1 MRNTTTNNTLPSSLK
16 VVAGV
21 FRVSSR
27 RRERECVC
35 VCACDI
41 KISRGVIFWEMR
53 YSLFPLL
60 VKTLQTPKKFCLVQ
74 NGTRERLELETR
86 LLDEKAPQ
94 IYSKKKSRT
103 KTKTNKEREREIQR
117 ERERVREIREKTGDV
132 CFTHLLFFVCVF
144 FFEFFKVA
152 FIATT
157 TKKK

>member
-1 MRNTTTNNTLPSSLK
+1 MLYEKDLNSRLDCLMKKLLK
-16 VVAGV
+16 
-21 FRVSSR
+21 F
-27 RRERECVC
+27 
-35 VCACDI
+35 
-41 KISRGVIFWEMR
+41 
-53 YSLFPLL
+53 
-60 VKTLQTPKKFCLVQ
+60 TQ
-74 NGTRERLELETR
+74 
-86 LLDEKAPQ
+86 
-94 IYSKKKSRT
+94 KKSRT

>member
-1 MRNTTTNNTLPSSLK
+1 MVHEKDLNSRLDCLMKKLLK
-16 VVAGV
+16 
-21 FRVSSR
+21 F
-27 RRERECVC
+27 
-35 VCACDI
+35 
-41 KISRGVIFWEMR
+41 
-53 YSLFPLL
+53 
-60 VKTLQTPKKFCLVQ
+60 TQ
-74 NGTRERLELETR
+74 
-86 LLDEKAPQ
+86 
-94 IYSKKKSRT
+94 KKSRT